1 MAAIIMGCHKVEIIQ
16 RADSTNSGDEEIFGR
31 VVQAIAEQ
39 GYIILDQFLSAS
51 VLQALCTNYHSIGQA
66 EFKPA
71 WVGREQGFQL
81 NSQIRRDEIFWLD
94 GVDDTTTGYFL
105 WMEQLRLRLN
115 RELFLGL
122 FDYEAH
128 YANFPKGGF
137 YKRHVDAFK
146 GSSNRRLSTVLYLNE
161 QWQAEDD
168 GELLMYRQ
176 EEAIPFDTIQ
186 PLYGRMVIFLSERFP
201 HEVAVTHRAR
211 FSLTGWF
218 RINANTTSYL
228 DPPN

>member
-1 MAAIIMGCHKVEIIQ
+1 MAAIIKGCHTVEIVQ
-16 RADSTNSGDEEIFGR
+16 RADSINSGDEEIFDR
-31 VVQAIAEQ
+31 VMQAITVQ
-39 GYIILDQFLSAS
+39 GYIILDQFFTAS
-51 VLQALCTNYHSIGQA
+51 MLQALCTNYHSIDHT

-71 WVGREQGFQL
+71 GVGREQDFQL
-81 NSQIRRDEIFWLD
+81 NQQVRRDEIFWLD
-94 GVDDTTTGYFL
+94 GCDDATTGYFL
-105 WMEQLRLRLN
+105 WMEQLRRHLN

-128 YANFPKGGF
+128 YANFPKGAF
-137 YKRHVDAFK
+137 YKRHVDAFQ

-161 QWQAEDD
+161 HWQVPDH

-176 EEAIPFDTIQ
+176 EEVIPFETIQ

-201 HEVAVTHRAR
+201 HEVAVTNKAR

-218 RINANTTSYL
+218 RINANTADYL